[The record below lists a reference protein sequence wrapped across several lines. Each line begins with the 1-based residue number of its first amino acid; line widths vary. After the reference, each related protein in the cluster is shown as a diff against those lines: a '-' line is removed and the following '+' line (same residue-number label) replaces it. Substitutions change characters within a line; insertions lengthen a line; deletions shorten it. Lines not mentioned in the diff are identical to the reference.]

1 MTSPMPGGNG
11 PEAPRIRIAIVDD
24 HEVFRLG
31 LRGLLG
37 RMGEIVVAWDTGS
50 AHDAWTRIEAEPVDA
65 ILVDVNLGGPVDG
78 LEVSR
83 TLTARDPALK
93 VILMSGLVDEH
104 RLADAPRVGAAGY
117 LPKALPADQ
126 MVAALLDLVR
136 PRRVVRQTRR
146 PMFHDEHG
154 SRLEALSLREREVLA
169 EIRLGRTNRE
179 IAYKLQVSTSTVNK
193 HVGQVLRKLRVRNR
207 SEAAIVAAELLIRPR
222 QSQGPVSGTLP
233 ASRRHRS
240 RKDGQF

>member
-11 PEAPRIRIAIVDD
+11 PEAPTIKIAIVDD

-31 LRGLLG
+31 LRRLLD

-50 AHDAWTRIEAEPVDA
+50 AHEAWTLIEDEPVDA

-83 TLTARDPALK
+83 TLTARDPTLK
-93 VILMSGLVDEH
+93 VVLMSGLVDEH
-104 RLADAPRVGAAGY
+104 RLAGAPGAGAAGY

-126 MVAALLDLVR
+126 MVEALVELVR
-136 PRRVVRQTRR
+136 PRRAVRPARRLVV
-146 PMFHDEHG
+146 HDEHG
-154 SRLEALSLREREVLA
+154 PRLEALSLREREVLA

-179 IAYKLQVSTSTVNK
+179 IAHTLQVSTSTVNK
-193 HVGQVLRKLRVRNR
+193 HVSQVLRKLRVRNR
-207 SEAAIVAAELLIRPR
+207 SAAATVAAELLARPR
-222 QSQGPVSGTLP
+222 QS
-233 ASRRHRS
+233 
-240 RKDGQF
+240 